1 MPAKEATP
9 FSLELDRRVEEGAL
23 GTLYDKLP
31 DDQVR
36 CYACAHRCLIKEG
49 LRGICKV
56 RYNRGGT
63 LMVPRGYVGALQCD
77 PIEKKPFFH
86 AFPGTDALTFGMLGC
101 DLHCS
106 YCFAGNV
113 RVATNA
119 GMRSFAELWDDASG
133 DPDGNPSRRLPSNG
147 LTATGSDGSQ
157 HKVLW
162 VFRHLYEGELV
173 RVAPRLLAPFD
184 TTPDHPML
192 ATEAPGL
199 GPPSFVPA
207 GELTTHH
214 FLAVPRSHEAMSGQE
229 VDVAAELRPS
239 LGIVRVRRHVALETA
254 SEIVRLTA
262 GGSTSAAIGLQLGL
276 RADYVRHVR
285 SRVARRPGALATAL
299 GSVPETL
306 VAEAGRI
313 RFGQERR
320 PGIPALLPVSAE
332 LAELLGYYVA
342 EGCVV
347 KAGDRPNSHALTF
360 AFGLQEGLLANRV
373 QLLLDQVFQVK
384 AYQVERLTTRAVC
397 ISKASLALLFASLC
411 GSGSA
416 RKRIPA
422 AVLGADRAIVESFLK
437 AYVAGDGH
445 RYPNGKI
452 SITTVSERL
461 AWEISLLV
469 LRLGH
474 LPRIY
479 RADRPAELKI
489 LGRSVKLQPFQYT
502 VVWYESLLPR
512 TIHRSDSDF
521 YYVPIRTLQR
531 QQYRGHVYNL
541 ETDGPHT
548 FLANLIAVHNCQNWV
563 TSQALRDP
571 GALSEP
577 MDITPRQLV
586 DVAQRQQASVVA
598 TSYNEPLITSEWA
611 VEVFKEARPRGFM
624 TAYISNGN
632 ATREVLEYIRPF
644 TDLYKVDLKSF
655 RDKNYR
661 SLGGKLENIV
671 NGIRMVHEL
680 GFWLEIVTLIIPG
693 FNDSDEELGDI
704 AHFLAGLSPSIPWHV
719 TAFHKDYKMQ
729 DPDNTTPQTLLR
741 AAAIGEAAGLQYI
754 YAGNLPGRVGP
765 YEDTRCP
772 GCKTTLIR
780 RVGYRILDDRL
791 TGVGCCYRCSEGI
804 PGVWKSTATRIN
816 AGRAY

>member
-9 FSLELDRRVEEGAL
+9 FSLALDRRVEEGAL
-23 GTLYDKLP
+23 GTLYEKLP

-77 PIEKKPFFH
+77 PIEKKPFFQ

-106 YCFAGNV
+106 Y
-113 RVATNA
+113 
-119 GMRSFAELWDDASG
+119 
-133 DPDGNPSRRLPSNG
+133 
-147 LTATGSDGSQ
+147 
-157 HKVLW
+157 
-162 VFRHLYEGELV
+162 
-173 RVAPRLLAPFD
+173 
-184 TTPDHPML
+184 
-192 ATEAPGL
+192 
-199 GPPSFVPA
+199 
-207 GELTTHH
+207 
-214 FLAVPRSHEAMSGQE
+214 
-229 VDVAAELRPS
+229 
-239 LGIVRVRRHVALETA
+239 
-254 SEIVRLTA
+254 
-262 GGSTSAAIGLQLGL
+262 
-276 RADYVRHVR
+276 
-285 SRVARRPGALATAL
+285 
-299 GSVPETL
+299 
-306 VAEAGRI
+306 
-313 RFGQERR
+313 
-320 PGIPALLPVSAE
+320 
-332 LAELLGYYVA
+332 
-342 EGCVV
+342 
-347 KAGDRPNSHALTF
+347 
-360 AFGLQEGLLANRV
+360 
-373 QLLLDQVFQVK
+373 
-384 AYQVERLTTRAVC
+384 
-397 ISKASLALLFASLC
+397 
-411 GSGSA
+411 
-416 RKRIPA
+416 
-422 AVLGADRAIVESFLK
+422 
-437 AYVAGDGH
+437 
-445 RYPNGKI
+445 
-452 SITTVSERL
+452 
-461 AWEISLLV
+461 
-469 LRLGH
+469 
-474 LPRIY
+474 
-479 RADRPAELKI
+479 
-489 LGRSVKLQPFQYT
+489 
-502 VVWYESLLPR
+502 
-512 TIHRSDSDF
+512 
-521 YYVPIRTLQR
+521 
-531 QQYRGHVYNL
+531 
-541 ETDGPHT
+541 
-548 FLANLIAVHNCQNWV
+548 CQNWV

-586 DVAQRQQASVVA
+586 DIAQRQQASVVA

-611 VEVFKEARPRGFM
+611 LEVFKEARPRGFM

-644 TDLYKVDLKSF
+644 TDLYKIDLKSF

-791 TGVGCCYRCSEGI
+791 TGVGCCYRCGEGI